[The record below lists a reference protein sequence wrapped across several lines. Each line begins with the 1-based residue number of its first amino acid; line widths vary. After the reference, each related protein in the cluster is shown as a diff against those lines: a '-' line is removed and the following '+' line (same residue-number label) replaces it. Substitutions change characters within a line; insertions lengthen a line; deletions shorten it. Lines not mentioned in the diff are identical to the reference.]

1 MTMNSNTDLRKQLVE
16 MVKAAGL
23 EMIDRAE
30 DLVGNAY
37 LLSDFDICVHFP
49 IDGRMF
55 TGVPTI
61 DVTRSHA
68 SKKCLDVLIGKEE

>member
-1 MTMNSNTDLRKQLVE
+1 MTMKSNTDIRKQLVE
-16 MVKAAGL
+16 MVKAAGM

-37 LLSDFDICVHFP
+37 LLSDFDIWVRFP

-61 DVTRSHA
+61 EVTRSHA
-68 SKKCLDVLIGKEE
+68 SKKCLDVLIGEER